1 MTESQEQTVAAALPT
16 RQDLATSG
24 LSNRNQ
30 AFIWQMVQLVDGDTT
45 KAALIAEVGAKLLE
59 GQKTGATAKQLFN
72 TPAEALGFKAAATTE
87 TEQEGRGYASY
98 GFWPLMFDNALAFFM
113 MFSFMFGLTLLFSKA
128 NQEGSAGAAGITSL
142 VLTSLLG
149 GALFAIVT
157 QIFAPSKDGKKTAGW
172 IKVIVAVVAFV
183 AWFLAYM
190 AFAFLPTVI
199 NPLLPGWVYL
209 VLAVVA
215 FIGFRFWRA
224 KTGMQGGFLGG
235 ATRPRQAKK

>member
-1 MTESQEQTVAAALPT
+1 MTESQEQTVTAALPT

-30 AFIWQMVQLVDGDTT
+30 DFIWQMVQLVEGDTT
-45 KAALIAEVGAKLLE
+45 KAGLIAEVGAKLLD

-72 TPAEALGFKAAATTE
+72 TPAEALGFKEVAVKSEEAA
-87 TEQEGRGYASY
+87 RGYASY

-128 NQEGSAGAAGITSL
+128 NQQGSAGAAGITSL

-157 QIFAPSKDGKKTAGW
+157 QVLAPSKDGTKTAGW
-172 IKVIVAVVAFV
+172 IKVVVSVAAFV
-183 AWFLAYM
+183 GWFLAYM
-190 AFAFLPTVI
+190 GFAFLPAII

-215 FIGFRFWRA
+215 FIGFRFWRV